1 MRDGTAPGRVGCPV
15 PQTAREGGITRRQ
28 LLRWGS
34 GGVLGTLGAG
44 IVSGCGLPASAARR
58 SAQSPVRAGQPA
70 SLTFWTWLPVQSVVS
85 QWNKQ
90 RPDIQVSLQV
100 IPAGS
105 GGGYQKMYSALRAG
119 NAPDLAH
126 VEYQEIPSFL
136 LVQGL
141 TDLRPY
147 GVEKYRADFVDWQW
161 QQGVFGDGMFMVPWA
176 SGPIAMFYRED
187 LFNKWDITPP
197 ATWPEFE
204 TAARRVR
211 KLAPSAYLHSFP
223 PSNAAWFEGLAWQ
236 AGGEWVK
243 SDGDTWIVD
252 IDNAQTRKVAAFWDR
267 LIRDDLVM
275 IENDGT
281 SAWYKQLQD
290 GSLACY
296 VSSDWYDALIEDN
309 APNTA
314 GKWRTAGMPQWTP
327 GAQTAANWG
336 GSSVAVLQG
345 SRYPTQ
351 AMEFAYWFSTNVSA
365 VNATF
370 LLGSGWPAL
379 SGAFG
384 QTVLSKKSKFFSD
397 TVYNEAFN
405 VADAHINT
413 NWRFLPTN
421 DAMIDHMND
430 AFSAA
435 IAGNGSLEAAL
446 ADVQALAIGDMKAK
460 DLKVRAA

>member
-1 MRDGTAPGRVGCPV
+1 VTSHPA
-15 PQTAREGGITRRQ
+15 TGGPAAGQKTISRRK
-28 LLRWGS
+28 LLR
-34 GGVLGTLGAG
+34 LGAG
-44 IVSGCGLPASAARR
+44 GALGAGLLSGCAMPASSSRL
-58 SAQSPVRAGQPA
+58 SAQARVRPGQRVN
-70 SLTFWTWLPVQSVVS
+70 LTFWTWLPVQTVID
-85 QWNKQ
+85 QWNRQ

-105 GGGYQKMYSALRAG
+105 QGGYQKMYSALRAG

-126 VEYQEIPSFL
+126 VEYQELPSFM

-141 TDLRPY
+141 TDLSPY
-147 GVEKYRADFVDWQW
+147 GIERYRADYVDWQW
-161 QQGVFGDGMFMVPWA
+161 QQGVFGNGIYTMPWA
-176 SGPIAMFYRED
+176 SGPMAMFYRAD
-187 LFNKWDITPP
+187 LFTEWGIRPP
-197 ATWPEFE
+197 ATWAEFE

-211 KLAPSAYLHSFP
+211 SRAPGAYLHSFP
-223 PSNAAWFEGLAWQ
+223 PSNSAWFEGLAWQ

-243 SDGDTWIVD
+243 SAGDTWIVD
-252 IDNAQTRKVAAFWDR
+252 IDNPQTRKVAAYWDR
-267 LIRDDLVM
+267 LIRDDLVLV
-275 IENDGT
+275 ENDGT
-281 SAWYKQLQD
+281 SAWYKQIQD
-290 GSLACY
+290 GQLACY
-296 VSSDWYDALIEDN
+296 VSADWYDALIEDN

-314 GKWRTAGMPQWTP
+314 GKWRTTTMPQWTR
-327 GAQTAANWG
+327 GSQAAANWG

-351 AMEFAYWFSTNVSA
+351 AMEFAHWFGTNVDT

-379 SGAFG
+379 QGAFG
-384 QTVLSKKSKFFSD
+384 TTVLAKKSAFFGH
-397 TVYNEAFN
+397 TAYNQAFN

-435 IAGNGSLEAAL
+435 IAGNGSLEKAL
-446 ADVQALAIGDMKAK
+446 AQVQSLAIEDMKAK
-460 DLKVRAA
+460 NLKVRAA

>member
-1 MRDGTAPGRVGCPV
+1 MLSGPVVGRRTAQDGA
-15 PQTAREGGITRRQ
+15 ITRRQ
-28 LLRWGS
+28 LLRWGA
-34 GGVLGTLGAG
+34 GGTLGALG
-44 IVSGCGLPASAARR
+44 AGLLSGCAMPASSARM
-58 SAQSPVRAGQPA
+58 SAQSPVRPGQKV
-70 SLTFWTWLPVQSVVS
+70 SLTFWTWVPVQTVVD
-85 QWNKQ
+85 QWNRE
-90 RPDIQVSLQV
+90 RPDIQVNLQV
-100 IPAGS
+100 IPSGS
-105 GGGYQKMYSALRAG
+105 TGGYQKMYSALRAG

-126 VEYQEIPSFL
+126 VEYQELPSFM

-141 TDLRPY
+141 TDLSPY
-147 GVEKYRADFVDWQW
+147 GAEQYREDYVDWQW
-161 QQGVFGDGMFMVPWA
+161 QQGVFGNGVFTIPWA
-176 SGPIAMFYRED
+176 SGPMAMFYRTD
-187 LFNKWDITPP
+187 LFAEWDITPP
-197 ATWPEFE
+197 ATWTEFE
-204 TAARRVR
+204 AAARLVR
-211 KLAPSAYLHSFP
+211 KREPGAYLHSFP

-236 AGGEWVK
+236 AGGEWVT
-243 SDGDTWIVD
+243 SDGDTWIVG
-252 IDNAQTRKVAAFWDR
+252 IDNPQTRKVAAFWDR

-275 IENDGT
+275 VENDGT
-281 SAWYKQLQD
+281 SAWYKQIQD
-290 GSLACY
+290 GLLGCY
-296 VSSDWYDALIEDN
+296 VSADWYDALIEDG

-314 GKWRTAGMPQWTP
+314 GKWQTTGMPQWTP

-351 AMEFAYWFSTNVSA
+351 AMEFAHWFGTNVSS

-379 SGAFG
+379 QGAFG
-384 QTVLSKKSKFFSD
+384 KTVLSHKSAFFGD

-435 IAGNGSLEAAL
+435 IAGNGSLEATL
-446 ADVQALAIGDMKAK
+446 PQVQELAIEDMKAK
-460 DLKVRAA
+460 YLNVRAA